1 MEIKNTKHIKAYSV
15 EKYDVDKYEVV
26 VRRHRRDKISKE
38 YLDNLYRWTILND
51 LYLDELFIPKSDKFG
66 HQQSDSDYYEMW
78 FKKYST
84 VQQDEIGLND
94 NCRGLDYRTFGYMPD
109 YELRKQDPRDRS

>member
-1 MEIKNTKHIKAYSV
+1 MTIKNTKHIKAHSV
-15 EKYDVDKYEVV
+15 DQYDVV

-38 YLDNLYRWTILND
+38 YLDNLYHWTILND
-51 LYLDELFIPKSDKFG
+51 LYLDELFIPKSDKYG

-78 FKKYST
+78 FKKYCT

-94 NCRGLDYRTFGYMPD
+94 CTRGLYYRTFGYEPD
-109 YELRKQDPRDRS
+109 YHQMKEDPRSRN